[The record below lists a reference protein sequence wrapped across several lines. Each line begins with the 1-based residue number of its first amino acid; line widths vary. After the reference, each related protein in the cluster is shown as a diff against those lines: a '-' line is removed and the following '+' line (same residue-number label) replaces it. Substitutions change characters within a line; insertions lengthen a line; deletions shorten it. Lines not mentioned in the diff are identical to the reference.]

1 MERYD
6 WGTQIQTY
14 ASCTQD
20 TLTDTLMSY
29 HDALIRLGCTDA
41 QVLGWL
47 TSITWPTSDDD
58 SFGDIYAAPVTL
70 APTGNEQITCAGI
83 EVSLYAQ
90 LAIPTIEETPSWV
103 GFNLLFD
110 TEQLKQEIMA
120 PYSVE
125 IGFTI
130 WHILRTLAC
139 TFTELGV
146 YLTDQWQ
153 ENLTWRSLVENTGDP
168 WVFELGIFP
177 RSLSEHFKMVPAGF
191 EGTLVDGSFGFA
203 QFNRWVTL
211 PWKK

>member
-6 WGTQIQTY
+6 WGAQAQTY

-20 TLTDTLMSY
+20 TFT
-29 HDALIRLGCTDA
+29 DALMRYHNALTQLGCTDTRT
-41 QVLGWL
+41 LDWL

-58 SFGDIYAAPVTL
+58 SFGGIYAAPVTL
-70 APTGNEQITCAGI
+70 APVSNKHITSSGI
-83 EVSLYAQ
+83 EVSLYTQ
-90 LAIPTIEETPSWV
+90 PAIPTIDEPPSWV

-110 TEQLKQEIMA
+110 TQQLKQEIIA
-120 PYSVE
+120 PYSAE

-130 WHILRTLAC
+130 WHILRILAS
-139 TFTELGV
+139 TFKELGA

-168 WVFELGIFP
+168 WSFELGIFP

-191 EGTLVDGSFGFA
+191 EGTLVDGCFGFA
-203 QFNRWVTL
+203 QSNRWVTL
-211 PWKK
+211 PWKS